1 MNKIVE
7 NISLYYRDTNSDK
20 VYNVQLVE
28 SPGGFEV
35 NFAYGRRGSA
45 LNTGSKTSSPVA
57 YAAAKKI
64 YDKLVNEKTGKGYK
78 EVSTGGTTVITTAD
92 PTDTGFRPQLLND
105 IEEEDLEEYINDP
118 SWCAQEK
125 YDGKRRG
132 LIRSG
137 GALIGTNRK
146 GLIVAI
152 PDELQTMLN
161 EGHYILD
168 GEAIGDKTVIF
179 DYVIPGLGFKERYEK
194 LRTEFSFDGKFTQ
207 LAPVAWTKKEKQDLL
222 ARLRNDN
229 AEGIVFKKVDSE
241 YKAGRPNSGG
251 DQLKF
256 KFCATA
262 SCIVTKVNKDKRS
275 IMLAVHDGKGR
286 IAIGNATVYPNQAI
300 PSVNSIVEI
309 KYLYYFPGGSL
320 FQPVLLGERDDL
332 DEKDC
337 HISKL
342 KIKRE
347 EEIEA

>member
-1 MNKIVE
+1 MSKIVE
-7 NISLYYRDTNSDK
+7 TMSLYYRDSNSDK
-20 VYNVQLVE
+20 VYNVQLVD
-28 SPGGFEV
+28 SGNGFEV
-35 NFAYGRRGSA
+35 NFAYGRRGST
-45 LNTGSKTSSPVA
+45 LNTGKKTNSPVA
-57 YAAAKKI
+57 YAAAKKVF
-64 YDKLVNEKTGKGYK
+64 DKLVNEKTSKGYK

-92 PTDTGFRPQLLND
+92 PTDTGFRPQLLNEID
-105 IEEEDLEEYINDP
+105 EADLDNYINDP
-118 SWCAQEK
+118 AWCAQEK
-125 YDGKRRG
+125 YDGKRRA

-152 PDELQTMLN
+152 PDELQTILN

-179 DYVIPGLGFKERYEK
+179 DYVIPGKGFKDRYDK
-194 LRTEFSFDGKFTQ
+194 LRTEFVFDGKFTQ
-207 LAPVAWTKKEKQDLL
+207 LAPVAWSKKEKQDLL
-222 ARLRNDN
+222 TRLRKDN
-229 AEGIVFKKVDSE
+229 AEGIVFKKVNAE

-256 KFCATA
+256 KFCATV
-262 SCIVTKVNKDKRS
+262 SCIVTQVNTTKRS

-286 IAIGNATVYPNQAI
+286 IAVGNATVYPNQDI
-300 PSVNSIVEI
+300 PKVNSIVEI

-342 KIKRE
+342 KVKRE
-347 EEIEA
+347 EEVDA